1 MNLPTRYLGAA
12 RMLTLLREIDLG
24 ALRSE
29 ADRRFTLSIRGD
41 PDLAY
46 DLAER
51 LSATPGRVG
60 VHPYL
65 SLTDTPTGAPNA
77 DLRIFVTQG
86 RESPPSRSGP
96 TLTVYLTGGE
106 PLPVGADLPRPGEAG
121 RVVLDELDE
130 KNVRE
135 TVVPAL
141 LRAFPP
147 PLHMALARQFPA
159 FRPAV
164 VRGLVEE
171 AARTNA
177 LYAVGTGVAEIVPV
191 LNVPLNV
198 ADTLVLTKNQ
208 LVMAYKVALA
218 AGRTGSAQEL
228 MTEIVGVLGGGLLF
242 RQVARGLV
250 GLVPVWGV
258 VPKVAV
264 AYAGT
269 QLIGTAAALW
279 ATEGREVS
287 PDELRAL
294 YADALRRGRAVAARL
309 VPARFRRKGRAEVL
323 EEGVKGELEEHNK
336 EHNGE

>member
-1 MNLPTRYLGAA
+1 MKLPTRYLGAA

-29 ADRRFTLSIRGD
+29 ADRRFTLSISGD
-41 PDLAY
+41 PGGARA
-46 DLAER
+46 LAEQ
-51 LSATPGRVG
+51 LSATPGRIG
-60 VHPYL
+60 LHPYI
-65 SLTDTPTGAPNA
+65 SLTDAPNTTSA
-77 DLRIFVTQG
+77 DLQVFVTRRQ
-86 RESPPSRSGP
+86 ESPPLRSGP

-106 PLPVGADLPRPGEAG
+106 PLPVGADLPHPGEAG
-121 RVVLDELDE
+121 RVVLAELNE
-130 KNVRE
+130 KSIRE
-135 TVVPAL
+135 TLTPAL
-141 LRAFPP
+141 LRALPP
-147 PLHMALARQFPA
+147 TLHLALARQLPVV
-159 FRPAV
+159 RPAV
-164 VRGLVEE
+164 VRGLIDE

-177 LYAVGTGVAEIVPV
+177 LYAAGTGVAEIVPV
-191 LNVPLNV
+191 LNLPLNV
-198 ADTLVLTKNQ
+198 ADTLVLSKNQ

-228 MTEIVGVLGGGLLF
+228 MTEIVGVLGGGLLL

-250 GLVPVWGV
+250 GLIPVWGV

-294 YADALRRGRAVAARL
+294 YADALKRGREVAARL
-309 VPARFRRKGRAEVL
+309 VPERFRRKGRAEVL
-323 EEGVKGELEEHNK
+323 EEGVKGELQESNLGESNK
-336 EHNGE
+336 E